1 MHPQAA
7 KILFDEDVGRWPPDI
22 AAKRAWVVHRV
33 EYPVIDVEFTGPG
46 RTPLRLRFDAANWD
60 DEPPKI
66 ALLNS
71 VGDYLTSAPATPSSI
86 FNGGPHAL
94 TGRPFVCM
102 AGAWEYHRHESHLNT
117 PWDQYRGKANYGLS
131 DILTQIWNGWRKG
144 TG

>member
-1 MHPQAA
+1 MHPEAA
-7 KILFDEDVGRWPPDI
+7 RALFNEDVGRWPPDI
-22 AAKRAWVVHRV
+22 AHHRGWIVHAC
-33 EYPVIDVEFTGPG
+33 EYPFLDVEFTAAG
-46 RTPLRLRFDAANWD
+46 RTPLRVKFDASNWD
-60 DEPPKI
+60 DEAPKI

-71 VGDYLTSAPATPSSI
+71 AGAFLPNAPVTPSGI

-117 PWDQYRGKANYGLS
+117 PWDQYRGKPDYGLS
-131 DILTQIWNGWRKG
+131 EILTQIWNGWRKG